1 MLAILAALLQVTA
14 PVPAAPSDACAALA
28 GKLDRTTFGDVGS
41 AVVEAKGDMP
51 AYCRVQGTIK
61 PTVGFEMRLPL
72 TAWNGKFYQAGC
84 GGYCGTLTTETPGYA
99 NGIVESVRRGYASI
113 RTDGGHQAKSPAD
126 GAWALGN
133 RAAVELYAYGWI
145 PLSYAAGVEITH
157 AFYGRDP
164 ERSYLVGCSN
174 GGRVGLVAAQRYPTL
189 FDGIVVG
196 CPVLDFT
203 QAGGVFG
210 AWLLKA
216 NRDADAPVL
225 TRDFVRKLPTLI
237 AALNAQCDAR
247 DGQVDG
253 LIARPSA
260 CRIDYARIPTCA
272 AVSGGGTSPDVCL
285 TAEEK
290 EVVRL
295 WHEGPRDSRGRK
307 LFGGMPVGSED
318 FWKAWYLLPP
328 SEAAGTQMADG
339 FTRYIVSDP
348 TLPDFSASKFDF
360 DRDPARLKHD
370 FAFFDADDTDLS
382 AFRAAGGKII
392 MWHGLSDPL
401 VVPSQTV
408 DYYDRVLKRMGGRQK
423 VQQFFRYFEA
433 PGLGHCWEL
442 RSASAPE
449 DFDPLTAIEAWVERG
464 QAPEEIVA
472 RPSARQGDSLR
483 VTEVRYRP
491 YPLRPIVG
499 RPR

>member
-1 MLAILAALLQVTA
+1 MLALLGTLLLVTT
-14 PVPAAPSDACAALA
+14 PAAAGPSDTCEALA
-28 GKLDRTTFGDVGS
+28 GKLDTATFDEVGS
-41 AVVEAKGDMP
+41 AVVAAKGDMP

-61 PTVGFEMRLPL
+61 PSVGFEMRLPL
-72 TAWNGKFYQAGC
+72 AAWNGKFYQAGC

-99 NGIVESVRRGYASI
+99 NGIVESVKRGYASI
-113 RTDGGHQAKSPAD
+113 RTDGGHLAESPAD

-133 RAAVELYAYGWI
+133 RAALELYAHGWI
-145 PLSYAAGVEITH
+145 PLAHAAGVEITR
-157 AFYGRDP
+157 AFYGSDP
-164 ERSYLVGCSN
+164 KYSYMVGCSN

-189 FDGIVVG
+189 FDGIIVG
-196 CPVLDFT
+196 CPAVDLT
-203 QAGGVFG
+203 QAGGTFG
-210 AWLLKA
+210 AWLLNK
-216 NRDADAPVL
+216 NRMAGAPVL
-225 TRDFVRKLPTLI
+225 TRDFVRKLPFLI
-237 AALNAQCDAR
+237 AALNAQCDGR

-260 CRIDYARIPTCA
+260 CRINYARIPTCA
-272 AVSGGGTSPDVCL
+272 AGASGGTSPDNCL

-295 WHEGPRDSRGRK
+295 WHQGPRDRAGRQ

-318 FWKAWYLLPP
+318 FWKVWYLPPP

-348 TLPDFSASKFDF
+348 TRPGFSASSFDF
-360 DRDPARLKHD
+360 DRDPARLKRD
-370 FAFFDADDTDLS
+370 FAFLDANDTDLA
-382 AFRAAGGKII
+382 AFREAGGKII
-392 MWHGLSDPL
+392 MWHGLADSL
-401 VVPSQTV
+401 VVPSQTA
-408 DYYDRVLKRMGGRQK
+408 DYYDRMVKRMGSRKK

-442 RSASAPE
+442 PSASAPE
-449 DFDPLTAIEAWVERG
+449 EFDPLAAIEAWVERG
-464 QAPEEIVA
+464 VTPEEIVA
-472 RPSARQGDSLR
+472 RPSARQGDRLH

-499 RPR
+499 RP